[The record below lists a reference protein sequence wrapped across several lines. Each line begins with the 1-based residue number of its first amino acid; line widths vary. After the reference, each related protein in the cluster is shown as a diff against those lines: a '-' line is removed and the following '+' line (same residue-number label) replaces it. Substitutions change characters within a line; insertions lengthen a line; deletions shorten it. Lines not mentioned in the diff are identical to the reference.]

1 MAGGRTKGGPM
12 IRAVVTG
19 AMGRMGQRIIHGIQ
33 KEDGVLLAGALER
46 PGHPDAGGDVGELSG
61 IGKVNLPLS
70 TKLSSILDD
79 CDVVIDFTFP
89 EVSLKNIREASEAGK
104 SMVIGSTGFTD
115 REIETLRDCSRKAP
129 NLFAPNMS
137 LGINLLFKILPGVV
151 KALGE
156 GFDVEIVEAHHHSKK
171 DAPSGTA
178 VRLAEVI
185 AKARNLDPASAFVHG
200 RQGKVGDRGRDEIG
214 LHAVRGGDIVG
225 DHTVMFCGAGERIEF
240 VHKAS
245 SRDTFAKGAIRAAQW
260 IVGQKPGLYSMLDM
274 LTFKGE

>member
-1 MAGGRTKGGPM
+1 M

-33 KEDGVLLAGALER
+33 KEDGIRLTGALEK

-61 IGKVNLPLS
+61 IGKIDLLLS
-70 TKLSSILDD
+70 TELSSVLDD

-89 EVSLKNIREASEAGK
+89 EVSLKNIREASEAGT

-115 REIETLRDCSRKAP
+115 QEMEVLKRCSSKVP

-137 LGINLLFKILPGVV
+137 LGINLLLKLLPGVA

-185 AKARNLDPASAFVHG
+185 ADALNLDPSKAFVHG
-200 RQGKVGDRGRDEIG
+200 REGKVGDRGRNEIG

-225 DHTVMFCGAGERIEF
+225 EHTVMFCGTGERIEF

-245 SRDTFAKGAIRAAQW
+245 SRDTFSKGAIRAAQW
-260 IVGQKPGLYSMLDM
+260 IVGQKPGLYSMLDV
-274 LTFKGE
+274 LTF